1 MKKTLVLFLSLVI
14 SLNTSFANQFEIP
27 LEISNPRELGN
38 PPQNSCQPLDFSIGD
53 NNYKSCFESLD
64 SKSLRALENI
74 EADHRKMLTQKG
86 IVNSDDLK
94 KIIISN
100 LPDDKKPLIKEL
112 IQISDAT
119 EIKNRIEE
127 LNYRYLHH
135 LLPPQENPEILNEEL
150 EALAQDY
157 NRIMEENELPNRIS
171 PDLLRIQ
178 FQGNLEIETDGQKEL
193 DQKRMSKIDA
203 YRILRADRN
212 KQHLSF
218 DEKGIPKF
226 SASMIETA
234 KSDPMLRDA
243 IAKFYPHEIN
253 QLLGNESEDGASE
266 QYVGDLSR
274 KFVDRKV
281 TKIGNLVVSNGA
293 QIIKNRGTMDSLK
306 TIGDVTDYNKN
317 LAEIDQEIRDKME
330 QFLRKSNALNARTT
344 GLKQVGKGVL
354 RNIHYVE
361 SLFIEKFTGS
371 LEDDRRLMEQWA
383 NSSKEYEEYR
393 AAHDELTAA
402 VMKLHKLGI
411 SSEDAKKINN
421 RTTQLVLKSN
431 DDMQAAMNQLKWD
444 VGGIIAGIALV
455 GIGGAA
461 ATGAKATQVTAA
473 ASASWLSRLWSIGSK
488 VAIGAPITKTVI
500 TSAIIAKDDA
510 HPWKS
515 FLCNILKQGPETI
528 NQTVTAAASVRAIN
542 GLKGAFSVKFPKQ
555 YEWLLSNK
563 KIEKLTI
570 GLGAGVTVLKL
581 SEKTSQT
588 AKQISEANSYNEL
601 SKKSEGLPGG
611 NQANKAR
618 AEELTTEAT
627 SSVLGL
633 TSTIISIHKS
643 ITTSMSEGGQYSE
656 AIKKY
661 LGKQGSGAIQDAT
674 VSGTIDSVV
683 KKESEAPPTD
693 IVELTNPNESEE
705 KVIAPILDE
714 P

>member
-1 MKKTLVLFLSLVI
+1 
-14 SLNTSFANQFEIP
+14 
-27 LEISNPRELGN
+27 
-38 PPQNSCQPLDFSIGD
+38 
-53 NNYKSCFESLD
+53 
-64 SKSLRALENI
+64 
-74 EADHRKMLTQKG
+74 
-86 IVNSDDLK
+86 
-94 KIIISN
+94 
-100 LPDDKKPLIKEL
+100 
-112 IQISDAT
+112 
-119 EIKNRIEE
+119 
-127 LNYRYLHH
+127 
-135 LLPPQENPEILNEEL
+135 
-150 EALAQDY
+150 
-157 NRIMEENELPNRIS
+157 
-171 PDLLRIQ
+171 
-178 FQGNLEIETDGQKEL
+178 
-193 DQKRMSKIDA
+193 
-203 YRILRADRN
+203 
-212 KQHLSF
+212 
-218 DEKGIPKF
+218 
-226 SASMIETA
+226 
-234 KSDPMLRDA
+234 
-243 IAKFYPHEIN
+243 
-253 QLLGNESEDGASE
+253 
-266 QYVGDLSR
+266 
-274 KFVDRKV
+274 
-281 TKIGNLVVSNGA
+281 
-293 QIIKNRGTMDSLK
+293 
-306 TIGDVTDYNKN
+306 
-317 LAEIDQEIRDKME
+317 
-330 QFLRKSNALNARTT
+330 
-344 GLKQVGKGVL
+344 
-354 RNIHYVE
+354 
-361 SLFIEKFTGS
+361 
-371 LEDDRRLMEQWA
+371 
-383 NSSKEYEEYR
+383 
-393 AAHDELTAA
+393 
-402 VMKLHKLGI
+402 
-411 SSEDAKKINN
+411 
-421 RTTQLVLKSN
+421 
-431 DDMQAAMNQLKWD
+431 
-444 VGGIIAGIALV
+444 
-455 GIGGAA
+455 
-461 ATGAKATQVTAA
+461 
-473 ASASWLSRLWSIGSK
+473 
-488 VAIGAPITKTVI
+488 VI